1 MSISIAYSNVEMVPK
16 VVTSL
21 EKHQFTFQLLLET
34 FC

>member
-1 MSISIAYSNVEMVPK
+1 MPVNIAYSNVEMVPK

-21 EKHQFTFQLLLET
+21 EKYQFIFQLLPRV